1 MLKKNTRVSTFGE
14 TRSFAKSK
22 AVDFSTA
29 RYAQELYSLAKAQ
42 EFQFLVKLVV
52 SPRAA
57 LFAF

>member
-1 MLKKNTRVSTFGE
+1 MSSTYGE
-14 TRSFAKSK
+14 TLICTMSK
-22 AVDFSTA
+22 AFDNSTA

-42 EFQFLVKLVV
+42 EFQLLVKLVV